1 MASGGFG
8 ARINGRTIGLI
19 GRAAGAECRRAI
31 WFAFMIIQDGGGRYA
46 LCVLLAVVENGNSR
60 LLDFISG
67 RCPDP
72 GAESCIPAGEGL
84 GAGGPCTFLVL

>member
-1 MASGGFG
+1 MS
-8 ARINGRTIGLI
+8 IH
-19 GRAAGAECRRAI
+19 
-31 WFAFMIIQDGGGRYA
+31 DGDGRYA
-46 LCVLLAVVENGNSR
+46 LCVLLAVVESGKSR

-84 GAGGPCTFLVL
+84 GVGDPCTFLLL